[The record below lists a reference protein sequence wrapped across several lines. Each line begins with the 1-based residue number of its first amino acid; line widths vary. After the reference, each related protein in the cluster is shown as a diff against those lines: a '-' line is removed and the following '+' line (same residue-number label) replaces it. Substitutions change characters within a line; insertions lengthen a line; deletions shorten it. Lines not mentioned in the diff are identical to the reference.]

1 MESSL
6 PTTMTTVV
14 FIGNTGAG
22 KSTLCNYFRKK
33 LASPQD
39 KQPESPFHENK
50 EYAST
55 QMNEP
60 VYESFSQMRI
70 VDTPGL
76 SDTGGKAIDVKNLSS
91 TTVFI
96 KKLEE
101 VHAFV
106 FVINWHSQR
115 FDDSTIATFR
125 TFYTSFGNKFL
136 KNVKFLFT
144 KASKMSN
151 AEAET
156 KIKMDTINEV
166 LAKEFPSDK
175 DLLTNIQHFLF
186 ECNPDYWD
194 DYSE

>member
-1 MESSL
+1 
-6 PTTMTTVV
+6 
-14 FIGNTGAG
+14 
-22 KSTLCNYFRKK
+22 
-33 LASPQD
+33 
-39 KQPESPFHENK
+39 
-50 EYAST
+50 
-55 QMNEP
+55 MNEP